1 MTDPSRPPP
10 TGSSKAP
17 GSSQEP
23 GSSPAEPPVRG
34 LDRLGDVPLPDEGGH
49 FGEYGGRYVPEML
62 VPALEELTEAYFRFR
77 DEPEFQDDLRQLFK
91 NYSGRPTPLYH
102 AKNLS
107 ESLGGAQ
114 IYLKQE
120 GLGATGAHKINHAL
134 GQALLAERMGKK
146 RIICETGAGQHGLAT
161 ATVSARF
168 GFECTVYMGEVDVAR
183 QATNVFWMRQLGARV
198 VPVTEGTRTLKD
210 AVNAAMKDWMWNVEE
225 TYFLLGSALGPHPY
239 PTIVRDFQSVVGQE
253 VRRQILEAESRLPD
267 YVVACVGGG
276 SNAIGIFNEFL
287 EEPSVKLVGVEAGG
301 SGDER
306 GQHARRFLGGR
317 PGVVE
322 GYKSYFLQ
330 DDEGQVQ
337 PTHSI
342 SAGLDYA
349 GIGPQHAWLRD
360 RERVEFTHARD
371 DEVIS
376 AFQLLARKEG
386 ILAAMES
393 SHALAHAI
401 RLAPTLE
408 KDRIIVVNLSGRGD
422 KDIFIV
428 AEYLDDPD
436 WKKYCKNFA
445 EGKI

>member
-1 MTDPSRPPP
+1 MTDDPR
-10 TGSSKAP
+10 
-17 GSSQEP
+17 
-23 GSSPAEPPVRG
+23 SPQDPKGGDSTPIRG
-34 LDRLGDVPLPDEGGH
+34 LDQLEGVALPDAQGH
-49 FGEYGGRYVPEML
+49 YGEYGGRYVPEML
-62 VPALEELTEAYFRFR
+62 APALEELTEAYLYWRGQE
-77 DEPEFQDDLRQLFK
+77 DFQRDLRYLYE
-91 NYSGRPTPLYH
+91 NYSGRPTPLYF

-107 ESLGGAQ
+107 ESLGGAK

-146 RIICETGAGQHGLAT
+146 RIICETGAGQHGLAS
-161 ATVSARF
+161 ATVAARF
-168 GFECTVYMGEVDVAR
+168 GLPCTVYMGEVDVAR
-183 QATNVFWMRQLGARV
+183 QATNVFWMRQLGAKV
-198 VPVTEGTRTLKD
+198 VPVSEGTRTLKD

-239 PTIVRDFQSVVGQE
+239 PMIVRDLQSVVGRE
-253 VRRQILEAESRLPD
+253 VRLQLNQFEGRLPD

-287 EEPSVKLVGVEAGG
+287 DKPEVKLVGVEAGG
-301 SGDER
+301 TGDAPGE
-306 GQHARRFLGGR
+306 HARRFLGGR

-330 DDEGQVQ
+330 NDEGQVQ

-360 RERVEFTHARD
+360 RKRVEFTHALD
-371 DEVIS
+371 HEVIH
-376 AFQLLARKEG
+376 AFQLLAQKEG

-393 SHALAHAI
+393 SHALAHVI
-401 RLAPTLE
+401 KLAPTLS
-408 KDRIIVVNLSGRGD
+408 KDEIVVVNLSGRGD

-436 WKKYCKNFA
+436 WKQYCKNFA
-445 EGKI
+445 EGKL